1 MIERLARLGYAS
13 KAIVYGIVGVLA
25 LLAATNRGGAITD
38 RSGALRAILSRPLGN
53 TLLFVLAIGLSGY
66 ALWRVLDAVF
76 DPDRHGTH
84 FTGLVTRIGSIVR
97 AIVYGGLGV
106 EAFRLAAGL
115 RTSRGDGTRAL
126 AARILDWPLGE
137 WVLGVAGAIVVAY
150 GIAQIRKALV
160 GHTHTKIDL
169 SPVPPA
175 LRDPLLKIGRF
186 GVGARAV
193 IIVALGCFLF
203 RAAIRHDPREAHG
216 IRESIL
222 DLVGV
227 FQGRWVLVVLALG
240 LTAYGV
246 DQALHA
252 RCRRIRSPIR

>member
-1 MIERLARLGYAS
+1 MIEPLARLGYAS

-53 TLLFVLAIGLSGY
+53 TLLFVLAIGLCGY

-76 DPDRHGTH
+76 DPDRRGTR
-84 FTGLVTRIGSIVR
+84 FNGLVTRIGSIGR

-115 RTSRGDGTRAL
+115 RTSRGDATRTW
-126 AARILDWPLGE
+126 AARILEWPLGE
-137 WVLGVAGAIVVAY
+137 WILGLAGAIVVAY
-150 GIAQIRKALV
+150 GVAQIRKALV
-160 GHTHTKIDL
+160 GHTHKDIDL

-175 LRDPLLKIGRF
+175 MRDPLLKIGRF

-193 IIVALGCFLF
+193 IIVALGFFLL
-203 RAAIRHDPREAHG
+203 RAAITHNPREAHG
-216 IRESIL
+216 LRESL
-222 DLVGV
+222 VDLVNL
-227 FQGRWVLVVLALG
+227 FEGRWVLVVLALG
-240 LTAYGV
+240 LTAYGI

-252 RCRRIRSPIR
+252 RCRRIRSPIG